1 MDWAGSLPV
10 WVRVVNAMQQE
21 SASGWSLRPRA
32 RLPLR
37 MDFFVYSRDAADAAD
52 LRDDEELLEEHWSYM
67 DRFAESMIARGPTLD
82 PDREAATGSL
92 HVLALP
98 SVNAAREFVA
108 LEPNNRAGVYGEH
121 LVWRFENLLGRSMWE
136 FSGQPGESR
145 FLIIGRSHLS
155 LPVPAETL
163 PAELRER
170 LVLYGALTTLDGA
183 EPVGIA
189 LALQVPDREAVDAR
203 LEDERTG
210 LGAFSE
216 VEAHNWEFGGR
227 R

>member
-1 MDWAGSLPV
+1 
-10 WVRVVNAMQQE
+10 
-21 SASGWSLRPRA
+21 
-32 RLPLR
+32 
-37 MDFFVYSRDAADAAD
+37 
-52 LRDDEELLEEHWSYM
+52 M

-82 PDREAATGSL
+82 TDRETATGSL

-98 SVNAAREFVA
+98 NVDAAREFVA

-136 FSGQPGESR
+136 FSGQPAESR
-145 FLIIGRSHLS
+145 FLIIGRSHLGR
-155 LPVPAETL
+155 PVSAETL
-163 PAELRER
+163 PAELLER

-183 EPVGIA
+183 KPVGVA
-189 LALQVPDREAVDAR
+189 LALQAPDREAVDA
-203 LEDERTG
+203 LIEDERTG

-216 VEAHNWEFGGR
+216 VEVHNWEFGGR